1 MSNIYISKIFGPT
14 IQGEG
19 LMIGKPTVFVR
30 VGGCDYRCTW
40 CDTQEA
46 VKPQYRDDWQKMTA
60 SEILN
65 EVKKLTNNHPILIT
79 LSGGNPAIYDFSE
92 LIELGRHDGFT
103 FALETQGSA
112 CPDYF
117 SDLDYLTISPKAP
130 SSRALFDPI
139 KLENAIRSH
148 SSPFLKIVVSDEKD
162 YRFAKR
168 IHKKYPDIPMSLQ
181 PCNPNAKEGIAAD
194 INALNA
200 QLKWLIN
207 LTQNDSWYDIT
218 ILPQLH
224 VLISSLDENT
234 EKSIE

>member
-19 LMIGKPTVFVR
+19 LLIGKPTVFVR

-46 VKPQYRDDWQKMTA
+46 VKPQYRDDWKKMTV
-60 SEILN
+60 SEILD
-65 EVKKLTNNHPILIT
+65 EIKKLTDNQPILVT

-92 LIELGRHDGFT
+92 LIQIGHDEGFT

-112 CPDYF
+112 CPSYLA
-117 SDLDYLTISPKAP
+117 DLDYLTINPKAP

-139 KLENAIRSH
+139 KLDNAIQAH
-148 SSPFLKIVVSDEKD
+148 HSPFLKIVIANEKD

-168 IHKKYPDIPMSLQ
+168 IHKKYPHIPMSLQ
-181 PCNPNAKEGIAAD
+181 PCNPNAKEGIEAD
-194 INALNA
+194 INELNH
-200 QLKWLIN
+200 QLKWLAE
-207 LTQNDSWYDIT
+207 LTQKDNWYDVT

-224 VLISSLDENT
+224 VLMSGLDGEAYS
-234 EKSIE
+234 E